1 MVRSSG
7 GATST
12 TLIFLPRRFV
22 FDQWVN
28 ELSRRVHSGQLAREV
43 AKAEYD
49 LGSAIDLEFLAMVK
63 KRLGYSEE
71 RGEELMEAPRR
82 HYSDYPTYKRTFER
96 LRLLFWL
103 LYKLDRVPKTF

>member
-1 MVRSSG
+1 M
-7 GATST
+7 T
-12 TLIFLPRRFV
+12 
-22 FDQWVN
+22 
-28 ELSRRVHSGQLAREV
+28 REV

-49 LGSAIDLEFLAMVK
+49 LDPVVDPELLAMVK

-71 RGEELMEAPRR
+71 RWEELMEAPRR

-103 LYKLDRVPKTF
+103 LYKLDRVPKTFYVKFCQPAA